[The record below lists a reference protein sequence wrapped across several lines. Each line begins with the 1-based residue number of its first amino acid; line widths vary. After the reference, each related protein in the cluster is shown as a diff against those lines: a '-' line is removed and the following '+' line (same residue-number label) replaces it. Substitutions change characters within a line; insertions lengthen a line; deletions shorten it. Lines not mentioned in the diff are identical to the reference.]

1 MGLSGK
7 YENED
12 RSWLSQYLPKTQS
25 ELPPRSMNVSV
36 NTLFIFLFLCL
47 TEIIKMKFFILL

>member
-7 YENED
+7 YENKD

-36 NTLFIFLFLCL
+36 NTLFIFYLCL
-47 TEIIKMKFFILL
+47 TEIIF

>member
-12 RSWLSQYLPKTQS
+12 RRWLSQYLPKEQS

-36 NTLFIFLFLCL
+36 CSNKVVYSFI
-47 TEIIKMKFFILL
+47 IIIILNILKFI